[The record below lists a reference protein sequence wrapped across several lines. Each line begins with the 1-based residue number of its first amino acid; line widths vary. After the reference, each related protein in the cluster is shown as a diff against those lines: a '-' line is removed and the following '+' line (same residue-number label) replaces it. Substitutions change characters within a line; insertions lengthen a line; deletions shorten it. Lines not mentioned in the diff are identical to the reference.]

1 MTDPAHTSLALAAA
15 MQASEAT
22 AELVRF
28 AREGPNWPVPFG
40 HVELIEQLADATK
53 LALELLSAEAPF
65 AMDAEREKLLGA
77 LSDYLQGWAG

>member
-1 MTDPAHTSLALAAA
+1 MTDPASTSLALAAA

-28 AREGPNWPVPFG
+28 AREGANWPVPFG
-40 HVELIEQLADATK
+40 SVELVEQLADATK
-53 LALELLSAEAPF
+53 MALELLSAEAPRE
-65 AMDAEREKLLGA
+65 MDDERGKLLGA